1 MRKLLKYLKH
11 YKKES
16 IIGPLFKLLE
26 ACFELTV
33 PIIMARMIDVG
44 IKNQNMPFVWKMGAV
59 LVAFGVLGLVCSL
72 TAQYFAAKAAVG
84 FSTELRED
92 FFRHIGTLSYREL
105 DMAGNATLVTRMTS
119 DINQVQS
126 GVNLVLRLFL
136 RSPFIVV
143 GAMAMAFTIRVKL
156 ALIFVVAV
164 PILSVVIYG
173 IMIWTIPLYRK
184 VQKKLEKIMLMTRE
198 NLSGVRVVRV
208 VAVPILSVV
217 IYGIMIWTIPLY
229 RKVQK
234 KLEKIMLMT
243 RENLSGVR
251 VVRAFRTQE
260 REKEEFCQETKNLM
274 HMQTFVGKISALLN
288 PVTYLIV
295 NGATIL
301 IVWLGGK
308 EVYYGNLSQGEV
320 VALVNYMSQI
330 LLALVALANLIIT
343 FTKALASAERI
354 NEVFAL
360 QSSIQRGTEE
370 EGGSSEMQIELEN
383 VSMLYH
389 GDKEAV
395 LEDIT
400 LSVKK
405 GETVGIIGGTGSGKT
420 TLINLLP
427 RFYDVTSGNVRIDG
441 KLEDITLSVKKGET
455 VGIIGGTGSGKT
467 TLINLLPR
475 FYDVTSG
482 NVRIDGKDVKEYD
495 LDILREKFGIV
506 PQKAVLFHG
515 TIRDNMLLGNE
526 NASDEEIWEALRIAQ
541 ADSVVKEK
549 EKELDTVIQEGGKNL
564 SGGQKQRL
572 TIARALVRKPEI
584 LILDDST
591 SALDFAT
598 DAKLRRAIAE
608 NTNAMTVC
616 IVSQRVMSMMKADKI
631 FVLDKGKL
639 VGSGTHEELLKTCEV
654 YKEICSSQLSK
665 EEVARH
671 A

>member
-44 IKNQNMPFVWKMGAV
+44 IKNQNMTFVWKMGAI

-84 FSTELRED
+84 FGTELREE
-92 FFRHIGTLSYREL
+92 FFKHIGTLSYREL
-105 DMAGNATLVTRMTS
+105 DMAGNATLVTRITS

-143 GAMAMAFTIRVKL
+143 GAMAMAFTISVKL

-164 PILSVVIYG
+164 PILSIVIYG

-184 VQKKLEKIMLMTRE
+184 VQKR
-198 NLSGVRVVRV
+198 
-208 VAVPILSVV
+208 
-217 IYGIMIWTIPLY
+217 
-229 RKVQK
+229 
-234 KLEKIMLMT
+234 LEKIMLMT

-260 REKEEFCQETKNLM
+260 REKEEFCQQTKNLM
-274 HMQTFVGKISALLN
+274 NMQTFVGKISALLN

-301 IVWLGGK
+301 IVWFGGK
-308 EVYYGNLSQGEV
+308 EVYYGNLSQGEI

-360 QSSIQRGTEE
+360 KSSIENGFE
-370 EGGSSEMQIELEN
+370 EGGGNSEKQIELN
-383 VSMLYH
+383 KVSMMYH
-389 GDKEAV
+389 GDKEEV
-395 LEDIT
+395 LTDIT
-400 LSVKK
+400 LAVKK
-405 GETVGIIGGTGSGKT
+405 GDTIGIIGGTGSGKT

-427 RFYDVTSGNVRIDG
+427 RFYDVTAGSVKIDG
-441 KLEDITLSVKKGET
+441 K
-455 VGIIGGTGSGKT
+455 
-467 TLINLLPR
+467 N
-475 FYDVTSG
+475 
-482 NVRIDGKDVKEYD
+482 VKEYD
-495 LDILREKFGIV
+495 LKTLREKFGIV

-541 ADSVVKEK
+541 ADNVVKEK
-549 EKELDTVIQEGGKNL
+549 EKELDTIIQEGGKNL

-598 DAKLRRAIAE
+598 DAKLRKAIA
-608 NTNAMTVC
+608 NHTDSMTVC
-616 IVSQRVMSMMKADKI
+616 IVSQRVMSMMRADKI

-639 VGSGTHEELLKTCEV
+639 VGNGTHEELLKTCEV

-671 A
+671 V

>member
-16 IIGPLFKLLE
+16 VIGPLFKLLE

-44 IKNQNMPFVWKMGAV
+44 IKNQNMTFVWKMGGI
-59 LVAFGVLGLVCSL
+59 LVAFGVLGLICSL

-84 FSTELRED
+84 FGTELRED
-92 FFRHIGTLSYREL
+92 FFRHIGQLSYREL
-105 DMAGNATLVTRMTS
+105 DMVGNATLVTRMTS

-143 GAMAMAFTIRVKL
+143 GAMAMAFMISVKL
-156 ALIFVVAV
+156 AMIFVVAV
-164 PILSVVIYG
+164 PLLSIVIYG
-173 IMIWTIPLYRK
+173 IMICTIPLYRK
-184 VQKKLEKIMLMTRE
+184 VQKRLEKIMLMTRE
-198 NLSGVRVVRV
+198 NLSG
-208 VAVPILSVV
+208 I
-217 IYGIMIWTIPLY
+217 
-229 RKVQK
+229 
-234 KLEKIMLMT
+234 
-243 RENLSGVR
+243 R

-260 REKEEFCQETKNLM
+260 REQEAFCRETKGLM
-274 HMQTFVGKISALLN
+274 NMQIFVGKISALLN
-288 PVTYLIV
+288 PITYLIV
-295 NGATIL
+295 NGATIC
-301 IVWLGGK
+301 IVWFGGK
-308 EVYYGNLSQGEV
+308 EVYCGNLSQGEI

-354 NEVFAL
+354 HEVFAL
-360 QSSIQRGTEE
+360 KSSIQNGIAEE
-370 EGGSSEMQIELEN
+370 CNSSEMKIELDK
-383 VSMLYH
+383 VSMMYH
-389 GDKEAV
+389 GDKEEV
-395 LEDIT
+395 LTDIT
-400 LSVKK
+400 FSVKQ
-405 GETVGIIGGTGSGKT
+405 GETIGIIGGTGSGKT
-420 TLINLLP
+420 TLINLFP
-427 RFYDVTSGNVRIDG
+427 RFYDVTSG
-441 KLEDITLSVKKGET
+441 SVKVNGRDVREYNL
-455 VGIIGGTGSGKT
+455 KT
-467 TLINLLPR
+467 
-475 FYDVTSG
+475 
-482 NVRIDGKDVKEYD
+482 
-495 LDILREKFGIV
+495 LREKFGIV

-526 NASDEEIWEALRIAQ
+526 NTCDEEIWEALRIAQ
-541 ADSVVKEK
+541 AETVVKEK
-549 EKELDTVIQEGGKNL
+549 KEGLDTIIQEGGKNL

-598 DAKLRRAIAE
+598 DAKLRKAIAKC
-608 NTNAMTVC
+608 TDSMTVC
-616 IVSQRVMSMMKADKI
+616 IVSQRVMSMLQADRI

-665 EEVARH
+665 EEVTRYA
-671 A
+671 

>member
-84 FSTELRED
+84 FGTELRED

-143 GAMAMAFTIRVKL
+143 GAMAMAFTISVKL
-156 ALIFVVAV
+156 ALIF
-164 PILSVVIYG
+164 
-173 IMIWTIPLYRK
+173 
-184 VQKKLEKIMLMTRE
+184 
-198 NLSGVRVVRV
+198 V

-389 GDKEAV
+389 GDKE
-395 LEDIT
+395 
-400 LSVKK
+400 
-405 GETVGIIGGTGSGKT
+405 TV
-420 TLINLLP
+420 
-427 RFYDVTSGNVRIDG
+427 
-441 KLEDITLSVKKGET
+441 LEDITLSVKKGET